1 MSSYTTELRY
11 ICESLAGYDRS
22 KGYMSIDEILDKSWN
37 KIFPPSFEAFEE
49 SYTPVL
55 AKKILKYYYTREIG
69 SETFGLF
76 QLRLDAK
83 LSVIMPYY
91 NKIYSAFAKDYDILH
106 DVDVTAKHTKSTKG
120 DNTTGTTG
128 TNSNTNEDETV
139 HRYSKTPQGGLDGL
153 RNDRYLSSADIT
165 NDSSKGTNNSKVDS
179 KGNFTT
185 TEEYVESITGKR
197 TAQSYASL
205 ISEYAEKLK
214 NVDRMV
220 INELDDLFM
229 QVWDWGCFDG
239 EE

>member
-1 MSSYTTELRY
+1 MSNYTTQLRY

-22 KGYMSIDEILDKSWN
+22 KGYMSIDDILDKSWN
-37 KIFPPSFEAFEE
+37 KIFPPSFEAFEP

-55 AKKILKYYYTREIG
+55 AKKILKWYYTREIG

-91 NKIYSAFAKDYDILH
+91 NKIYKAFDKDYDILK
-106 DVDVTAKHTKSTKG
+106 DTDIKSTHTRSTKG
-120 DNTTGTTG
+120 DNASGTTG
-128 TNSNTNEDETV
+128 STNDTSESESIGRHSN
-139 HRYSKTPQGGLDGL
+139 TPQGGLDGIKS
-153 RNDRYLSSADIT
+153 DRYLSSADIS
-165 NDSSKGTNNSKVDS
+165 NDSGKVTNNSKVDS

-185 TEEYVESITGKR
+185 TEEYVESISGKR

-205 ISEYAEKLK
+205 ISEYADKLK

-229 QVWDWGCFDG
+229 QVWDWGEFDG
-239 EE
+239 E